1 MQPAANEP
9 IYAIPASFRRMEN
22 LHIVFWL
29 LKDVGWCMIWK
40 PLGLTM
46 IVPTLAIAVVIAWRT
61 RHLASELAHNLAIV
75 FWISANS
82 YWMISEFLH
91 FDEVKVWHDFT
102 GKHLALIPFLL
113 GLLILAYY
121 YLWQK
126 PREARTSQTAT
137 L

>member
-1 MQPAANEP
+1 MQPAANDP

-46 IVPTLAIAVVIAWRT
+46 IVPTLAIAWRT

-82 YWMISEFLH
+82 YWMISEFFG
-91 FDEVKVWHDFT
+91 FDTVQFGHGIT
-102 GKHLALIPFLL
+102 GKHLAIIPFTL
-113 GLLILAYY
+113 GLLVLAYY
-121 YLWQK
+121 YIVQK
-126 PREARTSQTAT
+126 PRETRATQVAT